1 MIFYFVYA
9 FILII
14 YSLLIFL
21 IPIVK
26 DKINE
31 NVGKPTRG
39 DYVKYASYVET
50 AKQYYHCKK
59 DDKSEERYRAV
70 LNVTFEDILKI
81 EEKDPDNLLIAYSF
95 LFEPKD
101 DTKELPD
108 RFEIIYKDK
117 TLILNF
123 EDYLKFKE
131 YWCAQNLINKNLE
144 EYKNKFRLIE
154 NVKSDIEDAKE
165 EINDCFVKSNAI
177 MEEVQVTCQK

>member
-1 MIFYFVYA
+1 M
-9 FILII
+9 
-14 YSLLIFL
+14 
-21 IPIVK
+21 
-26 DKINE
+26 
-31 NVGKPTRG
+31 
-39 DYVKYASYVET
+39 
-50 AKQYYHCKK
+50 
-59 DDKSEERYRAV
+59 
-70 LNVTFEDILKI
+70 NVTFEDILKI
-81 EEKDPDNLLIAYSF
+81 EEKNPDNLLIAYSF

-123 EDYLKFKE
+123 EDFLKFKE
-131 YWCAQNLINKNLE
+131 YWCAQNLINKNSE